1 MSESS
6 PTLRVEIVSA
16 ERQIW
21 EGEAHSV
28 IAPALMGEVGI
39 FPRHTPLITRLKP
52 GEIRVDVVDESEE
65 QVFYVSGGMLEVQP
79 RQVFVL
85 SDTAMRGAD
94 LDEAKAE
101 EAHRRAEQALKDR
114 QADMDS
120 ARALADLAEAA
131 AQLRMIQKLRKTG
144 RG

>member
-1 MSESS
+1 MSS
-6 PTLRVEIVSA
+6 LRVEIVSA
-16 ERQIW
+16 EREIYS
-21 EGEAHSV
+21 GEARWV
-28 IAPALMGEVGI
+28 VAPAIMGEVGI
-39 FPRHTPLITRLKP
+39 HPRHTPLITHLKP
-52 GEIRVDVVDESEE
+52 GEVRVATAEKGEE
-65 QVFYVSGGMLEVQP
+65 LSFYVSGGMLEVQP
-79 RQVFVL
+79 SQVTVL

-101 EAHRRAEQALKDR
+101 EAKRRAEQALADR
-114 QADMDS
+114 KASVDE